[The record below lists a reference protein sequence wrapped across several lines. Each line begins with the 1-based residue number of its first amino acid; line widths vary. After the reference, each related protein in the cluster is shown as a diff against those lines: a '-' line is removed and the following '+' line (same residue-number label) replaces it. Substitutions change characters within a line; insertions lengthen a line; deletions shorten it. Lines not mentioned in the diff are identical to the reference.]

1 MKEGIELETPIEE
14 MIEGNFMSELPEEID
29 AKTS

>member
-14 MIEGNFMSELPEEID
+14 MIESNFMSEMPEELNE
-29 AKTS
+29 